1 MKQRNGIELSRERRG
16 EMISDIRSY
25 FKREREEEIGQLA
38 AGMVLDFIVKELAPE
53 FYNQGVEDSYRYL
66 TDRVEDMRSLML

>member
-1 MKQRNGIELSRERRG
+1 MKQRNGIEQSRERRG